1 MKILLLSL
9 ACLVGA
15 GCSDASKQVESLADR
30 ACACKDKAC
39 ADKVVD
45 ELVAFMK
52 DNKNARGDQEKA
64 KVAAQRLGQCV
75 ITAGVDPTEFMTKI
89 KSAM

>member
-1 MKILLLSL
+1 MKTLLLSL
-9 ACLVGA
+9 ACLA
-15 GCSDASKQVESLADR
+15 GVACSDASKQLESLADR

-45 ELVAFMK
+45 DLVAFMK
-52 DNKNARGDQEKA
+52 DNKNARGDEDKA
-64 KVAAQRLGQCV
+64 KAAGQKLAQCV
-75 ITAGVDPTEFMTKI
+75 ITAGADPSEFMTKM